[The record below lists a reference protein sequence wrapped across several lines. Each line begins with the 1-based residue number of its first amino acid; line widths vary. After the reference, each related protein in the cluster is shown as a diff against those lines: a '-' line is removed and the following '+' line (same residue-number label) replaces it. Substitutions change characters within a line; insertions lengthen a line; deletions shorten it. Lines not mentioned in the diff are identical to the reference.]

1 MTSQTEER
9 SVPEQEGNVQNTTV
23 DLQSTLRSLLE
34 ADLSDGD
41 LRARLQA
48 LVDDPQGTTAQ
59 PTTDDATDH
68 PGYQ

>member
-1 MTSQTEER
+1 
-9 SVPEQEGNVQNTTV
+9 VPEQEGSVQNTTI
-23 DLQSTLRSLLE
+23 DLQSALRSLLE

-48 LVDDPQGTTAQ
+48 LVDDPQGATAQ